1 MYKLDMYI
9 YIYKGPKNNTCTSP
23 TIQVRLIC
31 LESNSWWKFMFFFNS
46 FQKAQCKRGAIHLI
60 LLYNLLLKPNL
71 QTKTQTTDEPQ
82 DLVALQHAQK
92 DLRLWISFATWPI
105 YICPNSGEKNR
116 RTLSKKMNALSKIE
130 HKIVVCN
137 STSFEHHKLLLKQS
151 DNLLTYKPP
160 QFQEKDWWSPSNDH
174 DASTKLW
181 CHAHLCPSEPTKLVP

>member
-9 YIYKGPKNNTCTSP
+9 YIKALRIIHALLQLYRFGSFVLNQTADESSCFSSTVFKKHNANEGLYIWFFYTTFCWNQTCKPRHRQLMNPRISSLFSTLKKTSD
-23 TIQVRLIC
+23 
-31 LESNSWWKFMFFFNS
+31 FGF
-46 FQKAQCKRGAIHLI
+46 
-60 LLYNLLLKPNL
+60 LLLHDL
-71 QTKTQTTDEPQ
+71 YISVQTVGK
-82 DLVALQHAQK
+82 
-92 DLRLWISFATWPI
+92 
-105 YICPNSGEKNR
+105 KNR